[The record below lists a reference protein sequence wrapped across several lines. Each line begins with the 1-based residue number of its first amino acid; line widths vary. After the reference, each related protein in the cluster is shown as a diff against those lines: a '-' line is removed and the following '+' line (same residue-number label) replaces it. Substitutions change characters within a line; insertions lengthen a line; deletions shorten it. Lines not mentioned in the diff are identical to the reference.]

1 LNAASYYGKGLPVN
15 REFKQCLE
23 NKKIVSFARG
33 KNLVK
38 KELAVAKSDLADAK
52 AGYENGRY
60 KWSTIQAYYA
70 MFHAARALVYS
81 QGYREKSHYCL
92 ATALKALFVDEG
104 TMEAQSVR
112 DFLNAMNL
120 REAADYEAE
129 FSQAG
134 AKAVIASAEKFIEK
148 AAAVLVISE

>member
-1 LNAASYYGKGLPVN
+1 VN

>member
-1 LNAASYYGKGLPVN
+1 MSPRIRRLLEERRLVRTRISRN
-15 REFKQCLE
+15 RVIKEMDGARYDLERAQKSLSDGDFKWAT
-23 NKKIVSFARG
+23 V
-33 KNLVK
+33 
-38 KELAVAKSDLADAK
+38 
-52 AGYENGRY
+52 
-60 KWSTIQAYYA
+60 QAYYA

-92 ATALKALFVDEG
+92 AVALGALFVDDG
-104 TMEAQSVR
+104 AMEAQSVR

-129 FSQAG
+129 FSQSG

-148 AAAVLVISE
+148 ATAILGISG